1 MQIILDIEE
10 LNTQEFSY
18 LREVFDGYDGD
29 DYDSF
34 YAFLS
39 YYDDCEI
46 ILENYNYFSDFSS
59 LIIKIINDVNEDY
72 NNISLSYAEQL
83 QDKKQTLILDISLL
97 NEEGHKYLKELFDFP
112 DYYGEN
118 LDALY
123 DCLSELDDTELIII
137 NMDKVN
143 RRSLKMLSVI
153 NEVADEF
160 GNIQINEEAE

>member
-1 MQIILDIEE
+1 MQIILDIKE

-29 DYDSF
+29 DFDSF
-34 YAFLS
+34 YAYLS
-39 YYDDCEI
+39 YYDDLEI

-123 DCLSELDDTELIII
+123 DCLSELDETELIII

-143 RRSLKMLSVI
+143 RRSLKILSVI

>member
-29 DYDSF
+29 DFDSF
-34 YAFLS
+34 YAYLS
-39 YYDDCEI
+39 YYDDLEI

-72 NNISLSYAEQL
+72 NNISLSYAEQF
-83 QDKKQTLILDISLL
+83 QEKKQTLILDISLL

-123 DCLSELDDTELIII
+123 DCLSELDETELIII

>member
-29 DYDSF
+29 DFDSF
-34 YAFLS
+34 YAYLS
-39 YYDDCEI
+39 YYDDLEI

-123 DCLSELDDTELIII
+123 DCLSELDETELIII

>member
-1 MQIILDIEE
+1 MQIILDIKQ

-29 DYDSF
+29 DFDSF
-34 YAFLS
+34 YAYLS
-39 YYDDCEI
+39 YYDDLEI

-123 DCLSELDDTELIII
+123 DCLSELDETELIII

>member
-29 DYDSF
+29 DFDSF
-34 YAFLS
+34 YAYLS
-39 YYDDCEI
+39 YYDDLEI
-46 ILENYNYFSDFSS
+46 ILENYSYFSDFSS

-123 DCLSELDDTELIII
+123 DCLSELDETELIII

>member
-29 DYDSF
+29 DFDSF
-34 YAFLS
+34 YAYLS
-39 YYDDCEI
+39 YYDDLEI
-46 ILENYNYFSDFSS
+46 ILENYSYFSDFSS
-59 LIIKIINDVNEDY
+59 LIVKIINDVNEDY

-83 QDKKQTLILDISLL
+83 QEKKQTLILDISLL

-123 DCLSELDDTELIII
+123 DCLSELDETELIII

-143 RRSLKMLSVI
+143 RRSLKILSVI

>member
-18 LREVFDGYDGD
+18 LKEVFDGYDGD
-29 DYDSF
+29 DFDSF
-34 YAFLS
+34 YAYLS
-39 YYDDCEI
+39 YYDDLEI

-123 DCLSELDDTELIII
+123 DCLSELDETELIII

>member
-29 DYDSF
+29 DFDSF
-34 YAFLS
+34 YAYLS
-39 YYDDCEI
+39 YYDDLEI
-46 ILENYNYFSDFSS
+46 ILENYSYFSDFSS

-123 DCLSELDDTELIII
+123 DCLSELDETELIII

-160 GNIQINEEAE
+160 GNIHINEEAE